1 MPSST
6 TPESFFTHT
15 IQLPARGSAVTLP
28 ENSPTTTSSAVMPR
42 ENTNRYTNPNTP
54 LRVVATHV
62 STAAN
67 AGAPHGAATPRD
79 VGEGEPGG
87 AGARRLPGAR
97 PGEDPRGN
105 GDHRVDAGRQT
116 RDESRAEQGH
126 QGDERAMG
134 QRVGEPVHH
143 ALQRPPRP
151 VGRPDVFLR
160 D

>member
-67 AGAPHGAATPRD
+67 AGAPRSEEHTSELQSPCNL
-79 VGEGEPGG
+79 VC
-87 AGARRLPGAR
+87 RLLL
-97 PGEDPRGN
+97 EKKKKN
-105 GDHRVDAGRQT
+105 T
-116 RDESRAEQGH
+116 E
-126 QGDERAMG
+126 
-134 QRVGEPVHH
+134 
-143 ALQRPPRP
+143 L
-151 VGRPDVFLR
+151 
-160 D
+160 